1 MGEGLYDKLRD
12 INSSLSDF
20 LPEVSL
26 MLAILVIILI
36 GLFKIGQK
44 ELLLRLIAAAT
55 LMLMLYLDIM
65 QWMFM
70 PAQVQELFVN
80 MVALDKTAVFWKMMF
95 EVGALLVVLMGFRY
109 KELASKSS
117 EYYALLFSVVFG
129 AHLVAMAVNLLMV
142 FIGIEVISISS
153 YILTTFSF
161 NKNSTEAGLK
171 YLLFGAAASGVM
183 IYGMSWIYAFTGSLS
198 FTDPAF
204 SEMLMNVDSVPL
216 IIALT
221 FVLAGLL
228 FKISAAPMHVWAPDV
243 YTSAP
248 TPVVAFFSVVPKLAG
263 FAILIKWLLVVNLFG
278 LGPVSWS
285 SVLAVVAMVTI
296 AIGNFSAIWQ
306 GNIKRMLAYSSIAHS
321 GFLLVG
327 VVAFSEPAIQ
337 GLMFYAGIYIVM
349 NIAAFMY
356 VYYLERE
363 YNISEIN
370 QCRGFIKTSPLVTIL
385 ILVIM
390 ISLAGLPP
398 TAGFTAKLLVFSSLW
413 EAYALSENS
422 WMLYLLIFGL
432 LNTVVS
438 LFYYLKIPYFMI
450 FKEGTQTD
458 RVKNLY
464 TIENFLGFIMVLI
477 LLILFFKPDW
487 LMRMI
492 NSVSFAF

>member
-1 MGEGLYDKLRD
+1 MGEGLYDKLSD
-12 INSSLSDF
+12 INSSLSYF

-26 MLAILVIILI
+26 VLAILVIILI
-36 GLFKIGQK
+36 GLFKMGQK
-44 ELLLRLIAAAT
+44 ELLLRVITTVALVLT
-55 LMLMLYLDIM
+55 LYLDIM

-70 PAQVQELFVN
+70 PAHVQELFVN

-95 EVGALLVVLMGFRY
+95 EAGALLVVLMGFRY
-109 KELASKSS
+109 KELVSKSS
-117 EYYALLFSVVFG
+117 EYYALLLSVVFG
-129 AHLVAMAVNLLMV
+129 AHLVAMAGNLLMV

-161 NKNSTEAGLK
+161 NKNSAEAGLK

-183 IYGMSWIYAFTGSLS
+183 IYGMSWIYAFTGSLT

-204 SEMLMNVDSVPL
+204 AEMLMNVDSIPL

-221 FVLAGLL
+221 FVLTGLL

-285 SVLAVVAMVTI
+285 TVLAVVAMVTI

-356 VYYLERE
+356 VNYLERE
-363 YNISEIN
+363 YSITEIN
-370 QCRGFIKTSPLVTIL
+370 QCRGFIKISPLVTIL

-398 TAGFTAKLLVFSSLW
+398 TAGFTAKLLLFSSLW
-413 EAYALSENS
+413 EAYSLSENS

-450 FKEGTQTD
+450 FKEGKSIGKTE
-458 RVKNLY
+458 NLY
-464 TIENFLGFIMVLI
+464 TIENFLGFIMVLA
-477 LLILFFKPDW
+477 LLVLFFKPDW